1 MTDPVELTKK
11 LVKIESCNPGVEE
24 GRLGDYIYE
33 RLETR
38 GVPVRKQQVLPG
50 RFNIIAKIEGNSQKP
65 PLVMICHMDTV
76 VVGDGWTAA
85 PFAAEEKNGRIYG
98 RGACD
103 MKSGFACALSS
114 FEELW
119 EEGTKPERT
128 IYFIATVDE
137 EADMNGIQAVLR
149 EGLIPEGSL
158 MMDLEPTG
166 LAVSVCHKGRI
177 WYHVQV
183 QGVTAHA
190 STPWKGVDAIAA
202 AAEFISEIRGLIT
215 SLPEHPEMGA
225 TTVTFG
231 QISGGYQPYVVPD
244 LCKITLDIRTVP
256 PYGEKDI
263 EALMIKA
270 KSRAEARFTGIRLSW
285 ECTGNRPYVYGI
297 SDSELCT
304 ALFEAYRKVCG
315 QDAKLELFPGYTDT
329 AVAAVALNNYNCVS
343 FGPGRLEMAHKPN
356 EYVEIEQIILCK
368 RILKSTINRLCFH
381 EK

>member
-11 LVKIESCNPGVEE
+11 LVTIESCNPGVGE
-24 GRLGDYIYE
+24 GRLSDYIYE

-38 GVPVRKQQVLPG
+38 GIPVRKQQVLPG
-50 RFNIIAKIEGNSQKP
+50 RFNIMAKIVGSSQKP
-65 PLVMICHMDTV
+65 PLVLICHMDTV
-76 VVGDGWTAA
+76 VLGDGWTVA
-85 PFAAEEKNGRIYG
+85 PLAAEEKNGRIYG

-103 MKSGFACALSS
+103 MKSGLACALSV

-119 EEGTKPERT
+119 EEGKKPERT
-128 IYFIATVDE
+128 VMFIATVDE
-137 EADMNGIQAVLR
+137 EAEMKGIQEVLR
-149 EGLIPEGSL
+149 EGFIPEGSL

-202 AAEFISEIRGLIT
+202 ASEFISELRELIT

-244 LCKITLDIRTVP
+244 LCKITLDVRTVP
-256 PYGEKDI
+256 PYSEKDI
-263 EALMIKA
+263 EARLTEAM
-270 KSRAEARFTGIRLSW
+270 SRAESKFPGMKLWW
-285 ECTGNRPYVYGI
+285 ECTGNRPYVYGN
-297 SDSELCT
+297 SASELCT
-304 ALFEAYRKVCG
+304 ALFGAYPEQCG
-315 QDAKLELFPGYTDT
+315 QNARLELFPGYTDT

-343 FGPGRLEMAHKPN
+343 FGPGSLEMAHKPD
-356 EYVEIEQIILCK
+356 EFVEVEQIILCK
-368 RILKSTINRLCFH
+368 KILQSTINRLCFP